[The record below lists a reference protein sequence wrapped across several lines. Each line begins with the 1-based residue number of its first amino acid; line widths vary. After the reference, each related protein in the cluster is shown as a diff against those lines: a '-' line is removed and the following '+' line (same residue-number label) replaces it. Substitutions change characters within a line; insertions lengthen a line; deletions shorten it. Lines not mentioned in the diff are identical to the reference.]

1 MCRNRRGQDDDRRTK
16 NAKARFSP
24 SGFLTAVKGTKRQEQ
39 REHMCPAAC
48 SRRSVG
54 YLSDNAECRSR
65 SRLTYGSHASRR
77 MGVQFRSRAITP

>member
-16 NAKARFSP
+16 NAKARFS
-24 SGFLTAVKGTKRQEQ
+24 LTAMKETKRQEQ

-77 MGVQFRSRAITP
+77 MGVQFRRRAITP